1 MKLQSIQALRG
12 VAALLVVLFHARALE
27 LKGIAANG
35 LTEQPLIGGLFTNG
49 FAGVDLFFVI
59 SGFIMVFVTRDG
71 LTGLKPAASFL
82 FARVTRIYPVW
93 WAFAGCM
100 TIYMLVAHGVSGNS
114 EGWQKAAFGH
124 PMLPYLVKSFLLIPQ
139 EPFPVLNVGW
149 TLIHEIYF
157 YLVFALFLLMP
168 RRWLPI
174 LLAIWAVI
182 VTGGALLGF
191 SRPTAMTWLSLAVHP
206 ITLEFLLGAAAGFA
220 VTKGLVWR
228 SGILTQVATLWLLA
242 ALCYEGSEN
251 GILLEWGRVIWFGLP
266 CALLVYG
273 CAGLDMT
280 KRHAW
285 LIPAMTSALVTLA
298 LYQLTG
304 VDRSSPE
311 DARRNATILTVAVG
325 AIAIAIVVWFGWL
338 LGQGAPDKLR
348 QARSFFQPMLDGAVR
363 VGDWSFALYLCHL
376 IVLSA
381 LRNVFALIGQS
392 ESLAPF
398 FRLGHPGALDN
409 ITFAVAGIVLTLTAS
424 ALSYRFYEQPLT
436 ILFGHLRKV
445 WFRRGQPQTAPA

>member
-12 VAALLVVLFHARALE
+12 VAALLVVFFHARALE
-27 LKGIAANG
+27 MKGIAANG

-71 LTGLKPAASFL
+71 LNGLKPAASFL

-93 WAFAGCM
+93 WAFVGCM
-100 TIYMLVAHGVSGNS
+100 TIYMLAAHGVSGQS

-124 PMLPYLVKSFLLIPQ
+124 PMVPYLVKSFLLVPQ

-149 TLIHEIYF
+149 TLIHEVYF
-157 YLVFALFLLMP
+157 YIVFALFLLMP
-168 RRWLPI
+168 RKWLPF
-174 LLAIWAVI
+174 LLGGWTII
-182 VTGGALLGF
+182 VTAGALLGF
-191 SRPTAMTWLSLAVHP
+191 SQPTAMTWVSLAVHP
-206 ITLEFLLGAAAGFA
+206 MTLEFVLGAIAGLA
-220 VTKGLVWR
+220 VTKGLIWR
-228 SGILTQVATLWLLA
+228 SGILTQVATLWLMA
-242 ALCYEGSEN
+242 ALCYEASAN
-251 GILLEWGRVIWFGLP
+251 DFLLQWGRVIWFGLP

-285 LIPAMTSALVTLA
+285 LIPSLIGLLVTLS

-304 VDRSSPE
+304 VDRTSP
-311 DARRNATILTVAVG
+311 DAARRDATILTVAVG
-325 AIAIAIVVWFGWL
+325 AIAMAIVTWFGWL
-338 LGQGAPDKLR
+338 LGQGTPERLR
-348 QARSFFQPMLDGAVR
+348 QTRSVFKPLLDGAVK

-381 LRNVFALIGQS
+381 LRIVFGLIGQS
-392 ESLAPF
+392 DSLAPV
-398 FRLGHPGALDN
+398 FRLGHPGVLDN
-409 ITFAVAGIVLTLTAS
+409 ITFAISGLILTLTAS

-436 ILFGHLRKV
+436 ILFGRLRKV
-445 WFRRGQPQTAPA
+445 LFRRDQPQPAPA